1 VFNLKRDE
9 QKPSRLEDTIDNA
22 LVELSN
28 HQLDSD
34 EAAAI
39 VVNITKLVEA
49 QATLKSAEKASAV
62 SSDVVATVIGNLVG
76 IGMILSYEHVNV
88 ITSKALGFVVKPK
101 V

>member
-9 QKPSRLEDTIDNA
+9 RKPSRLEDTIDSA

-39 VVNITKLVEA
+39 VVNITKLCEA
-49 QATLKSAEKASAV
+49 QATLKSAEKANAV
-62 SSDVVATVIGNLVG
+62 SADIVATVIGNLVG
-76 IGMILSYEHVNV
+76 IGMILGYEHVNV